1 LIGENSKRAWFDLH
15 GMACPVGVHAWRAEP
30 EGLEQV
36 RAHTLKRELQ
46 RRLARNTLQQL
57 RPLQTP
63 NSKLQT
69 PMKLGVSIRPLRQ
82 NVFDHMPVHVGQ
94 SEVPSLKLVGQVFV
108 IDPEQMH
115 QGGLKIVDVNL
126 VLDGVHTEII

>member
-1 LIGENSKRAWFDLH
+1 
-15 GMACPVGVHAWRAEP
+15 MACPVGVHAWRAEP

-63 NSKLQT
+63 
-69 PMKLGVSIRPLRQ
+69 MKLGVSIRPLRQ
-82 NVFDHMPVHVGQ
+82 NVFHHMPVHVGQ